1 MIINKNF
8 IKYIIYAVPIVLFF
22 ILPKLIGFFSDWLW
36 FNEVGYTQIFTTRL
50 ITQLL
55 LGASAATA
63 AFFFIYINLQIA
75 VRATK
80 NKAINVTL
88 FEKIAVPPTLGI
100 YFKNLI
106 LPVSLLVSLFIGQT
120 ASSRWMNLLAYLNP
134 TPFNLKDP
142 IFSQDVSFYVF
153 ALPLFN
159 TLLALAWWVVL
170 ISLVLTIIY
179 YASKTALWLDQG
191 GFLIDKAAKN
201 HLSAF
206 GALIFLLVAAGHV
219 LSRFGTLTSHHN
231 LGTGAYFTGVNAVL
245 PVLLLLTLLA
255 LVVAAAFM
263 RNIFASGKKWIVISL
278 GAYFVVWIF
287 GAIVYPSVLQKL
299 VVVPNELNKEDP
311 FIEHNIAFT
320 RAAFGLERIEKRDL
334 TGETVLGLDDIRKN
348 DATIKNVRLWDRQ
361 PLLDTLGQVQEIRT
375 YYDFASVDNDRYTID
390 GQYQQIMLSPRELNV
405 ESLPSR
411 SFINERLTFTH
422 GFGLA
427 AGPVNQVTAEGLP
440 VLFIKDIPPSSTVKG
455 LEVKRPEIYFGELS
469 SDYVFV
475 KTKAAEFNYPKG
487 EENVFQTYEGKAGVK
502 VDSLF
507 KKIAF
512 ALRFGSLRV
521 LLSNDITAESRALFY
536 RNIKERVQK
545 IAPFLQLD
553 SDPYVVATK
562 EGRLV
567 WIYDAYTTSDKYPYS
582 QTISG
587 VNYIRNSVKITID
600 AYDGTVQFYVSD
612 PNDPLIQT
620 YQKIFPGVFRLLSE
634 MPADLR
640 EHLRYPEDIFA
651 YQSTLYATYHMDQP
665 QIFYN
670 KEDQWVIPLDTS
682 SKETGEE
689 KTMMRH
695 IIMKLPEQEKEEFI
709 LMLPFT
715 PRGKDNLISW
725 LVARNDGENY
735 GKLVV
740 YRFPKQKLIYG
751 PKQVNARIS
760 QDAEIS
766 RQISLWD
773 QRGSQVIRG
782 AMLVIPIEEALL
794 YVQPLYLRGEGG
806 KIPELKRV
814 IVAYEN
820 KIAMEETLEAS
831 LAKIFGEGASVVEEP
846 KTEEE
851 RVTDTDL
858 AKQAQAAYEAALKAQ
873 KEGNWAAYGEEI
885 RRLGEILRKMQ
896 HK

>member
-390 GQYQQIMLSPRELNV
+390 GQYQQIMLYQRAAHFYPRV
-405 ESLPSR
+405 W
-411 SFINERLTFTH
+411 
-422 GFGLA
+422 
-427 AGPVNQVTAEGLP
+427 
-440 VLFIKDIPPSSTVKG
+440 
-455 LEVKRPEIYFGELS
+455 
-469 SDYVFV
+469 
-475 KTKAAEFNYPKG
+475 
-487 EENVFQTYEGKAGVK
+487 
-502 VDSLF
+502 
-507 KKIAF
+507 
-512 ALRFGSLRV
+512 FGSW
-521 LLSNDITAESRALFY
+521 AGESSYCGRATGAFY
-536 RNIKERVQK
+536 QR
-545 IAPFLQLD
+545 
-553 SDPYVVATK
+553 
-562 EGRLV
+562 
-567 WIYDAYTTSDKYPYS
+567 YS
-582 QTISG
+582 TIL
-587 VNYIRNSVKITID
+587 YRQ
-600 AYDGTVQFYVSD
+600 GT
-612 PNDPLIQT
+612 
-620 YQKIFPGVFRLLSE
+620 
-634 MPADLR
+634 
-640 EHLRYPEDIFA
+640 
-651 YQSTLYATYHMDQP
+651 
-665 QIFYN
+665 
-670 KEDQWVIPLDTS
+670 
-682 SKETGEE
+682 
-689 KTMMRH
+689 
-695 IIMKLPEQEKEEFI
+695 
-709 LMLPFT
+709 
-715 PRGKDNLISW
+715 
-725 LVARNDGENY
+725 
-735 GKLVV
+735 
-740 YRFPKQKLIYG
+740 
-751 PKQVNARIS
+751 
-760 QDAEIS
+760 
-766 RQISLWD
+766 
-773 QRGSQVIRG
+773 
-782 AMLVIPIEEALL
+782 
-794 YVQPLYLRGEGG
+794 
-806 KIPELKRV
+806 
-814 IVAYEN
+814 
-820 KIAMEETLEAS
+820 
-831 LAKIFGEGASVVEEP
+831 
-846 KTEEE
+846 
-851 RVTDTDL
+851 
-858 AKQAQAAYEAALKAQ
+858 
-873 KEGNWAAYGEEI
+873 
-885 RRLGEILRKMQ
+885 
-896 HK
+896 

>member
-1 MIINKNF
+1 MINKKF
-8 IKYIIYAVPIVLFF
+8 LKYIVYIIPLVLFF
-22 ILPKLIGFFSDWLW
+22 ILPKLIGFYTDWLW
-36 FNEVGYTQIFTTRL
+36 FGEVGYTQVFTTRL

-55 LGASAATA
+55 LGVSAAII

-80 NKAINVTL
+80 DKAINVTL

-106 LPVSLLVSLFIGQT
+106 LPVSLLVSFFIGQA
-120 ASSRWMNLLAYLNP
+120 ASSQWMKFLAFLNS
-134 TPFNLKDP
+134 TSFNLKDP
-142 IFSQDVSFYVF
+142 IFGRDISFYF
-153 ALPLFN
+153 FSLPFFNALHAF
-159 TLLALAWWVVL
+159 AWWVVL
-170 ISLVLTIIY
+170 ISFVLTMVY
-179 YASKTALWLDQG
+179 YVSKTALWFSQS
-191 GFLIDKAAKN
+191 GFFIDNVAKM

-206 GALIFLLVAAGHV
+206 GALMFLLLAVGHI
-219 LSRFGTLTSHHN
+219 LSRFGALTSSN
-231 LGTGAYFTGVNAVL
+231 SLGTGAYFTSVNAVL
-245 PVLLLLTLLA
+245 PVLLVLTFLA
-255 LVVAAAFM
+255 MATAAAFI
-263 RNIFASGKKWIVISL
+263 RNIFASGKKWIILSL
-278 GAYFVVWIF
+278 GAYFVVWIV
-287 GAIVYPSVLQKL
+287 GAITYPTILQKL
-299 VVVPNELNKEDP
+299 VVAPNELNKEDP
-311 FIEHNIAFT
+311 FIKHNIAFT
-320 RAAFGLERIEKRDL
+320 RAAFGLDKIEKRDL

-348 DATIKNVRLWDRQ
+348 DVTIKNVRLWDRQ

-375 YYDFASVDNDRYTID
+375 YYDFVSVDNDRYNID
-390 GQYQQIMLSPRELNV
+390 GELRQIMLSPRELNS

-411 SFINERLTFTH
+411 SFINERLAFTH

-427 AGPVNQVTAEGLP
+427 AGPVNQVTTEGLP
-440 VLFIKDIPPSSTVKG
+440 VLFTKDIPPASTVKG

-487 EENVFQTYEGKAGVK
+487 EKNVFQTYEGKAGVK
-502 VDSLF
+502 VDSF
-507 KKIAF
+507 WKKIAL

-521 LLSNDITAESRALFY
+521 LLSNDITTESRALFY
-536 RNIKERVQK
+536 RNITERVRK

-553 SDPYVVATK
+553 SDPYIVTTK

-567 WIYDAYTTSDKYPYS
+567 WIYDAYTTSDQYPYS
-582 QTISG
+582 QKIDG
-587 VNYIRNSVKITID
+587 INYIRNSVKITLD
-600 AYDGTVQFYVSD
+600 AYDGTVRLYVSD
-612 PNDPLIQT
+612 PKDPLIQT
-620 YQKIFPGVFRLLSE
+620 YQRIFPKVFSPLSE
-634 MPADLR
+634 MPADLK

-651 YQSTLYATYHMDQP
+651 YQSTLYAIYHMDQP

-682 SKETGEE
+682 SKETGEG

-695 IIMKLPEQEKEEFI
+695 IIMKLPGQEKEEFI
-709 LMLPFT
+709 FMLPFT

-725 LVARNDGENY
+725 LVARNDGDNY

-751 PKQVNARIS
+751 PEQVNARIS
-760 QDAEIS
+760 QDADIS
-766 RQISLWD
+766 GQISLWD

-820 KIAMEETLEAS
+820 KIAMEETLEAG
-831 LAKIFGEGASVVEEP
+831 LTRIFGEGVAT
-846 KTEEE
+846 TEKAKIAEKP
-851 RVTDTDL
+851 VTETDL

-873 KEGNWAAYGEEI
+873 KEGNWATYGEEI

-896 HK
+896 EK

>member
-1 MIINKNF
+1 MPINKNF
-8 IKYIIYAVPIVLFF
+8 IKYIVYIISLVLFF
-22 ILPKLIGFFSDWLW
+22 SLPKLIGFYTDWLW
-36 FNEVGYTQIFTTRL
+36 FGEVGYTQVFTTRL

-55 LGASAATA
+55 LGASAAIV
-63 AFFFIYINLQIA
+63 AFFFIYVNLQIA

-80 NKAINVTL
+80 DKAINVTL
-88 FEKIAVPPTLGI
+88 FEKISVPPTLGI
-100 YFKNLI
+100 YFKNLT
-106 LPVSLLVSLFIGQT
+106 LPISLLVSLFIGQA
-120 ASSRWMNLLAYLNP
+120 ASSQWIKFLAYLNP
-134 TPFNLKDP
+134 TSFNLKDP
-142 IFSQDVSFYVF
+142 IFGQDVSFYVF
-153 ALPLFN
+153 TLPLFN
-159 TLLALAWWVVL
+159 TLLAIAWWVVL
-170 ISLVLTIIY
+170 ISFVLTVFY
-179 YASKTALWLDQG
+179 YASKTALWLDQR
-191 GFLIDKAAKN
+191 GFLIDKTAKN

-206 GALIFLLVAAGHV
+206 GALIFLLLAVGHV
-219 LSRFGTLTSHHN
+219 LSRFETLTSPHN
-231 LGTGAYFTGVNAVL
+231 LGAGAYFTGVNAVL
-245 PVLLLLTLLA
+245 PVLLLLALLA

-263 RNIFASGKKWIVISL
+263 RNIFAPGKKWIIFSI

-287 GAIVYPSVLQKL
+287 GAIAYPTVLQRLL
-299 VVVPNELNKEDP
+299 VAPNELNKEDP
-311 FIEHNIAFT
+311 FIKHNIAFT
-320 RAAFGLERIEKRDL
+320 RAAFGLDKIEKRDL
-334 TGETVLGLDDIRKN
+334 TGETVLSLNDIRKN
-348 DATIKNVRLWDRQ
+348 DATIKSVRLWDRQ
-361 PLLDTLGQVQEIRT
+361 PLLDTFGQVQEIRT

-390 GQYQQIMLSPRELNV
+390 GQYRQIMLSPRELNS

-440 VLFIKDIPPSSTVKG
+440 VLFIKDIPPSSSVKG

-487 EENVFQTYEGKAGVK
+487 EENVFQTYEGKAGAK
-502 VDSLF
+502 IDSF
-507 KKIAF
+507 WKKLAF

-521 LLSNDITAESRALFY
+521 LLSNDITTESRALFY

-545 IAPFLQLD
+545 TAPFLQLD

-562 EGRLV
+562 EGHLV

-582 QTISG
+582 QTING

-600 AYDGTVQFYVSD
+600 AYDGMVQFYVSE
-612 PNDPLIQT
+612 PNDPLVQT
-620 YQKIFPGVFRLLSE
+620 YQKIFPGVFRPLSE
-634 MPADLR
+634 MPADLK

-651 YQSTLYATYHMDQP
+651 YQSTLYAIYHMDQP

-695 IIMKLPEQEKEEFI
+695 MIMKLPGQEKEEFI

-751 PKQVNARIS
+751 PNQVNARIS
-760 QDAEIS
+760 QDADIS

-773 QRGSQVIRG
+773 QAGSQVIRG
-782 AMLVIPIEEALL
+782 ALLVIPIEEALL
-794 YVQPLYLRGEGG
+794 YVQPLYLRSEGG

-820 KIAMEETLEAS
+820 KIAMEETLETG
-831 LAKIFGEGASVVEEP
+831 LTRIFGEGASVVERRETERQEP
-846 KTEEE
+846 AE
-851 RVTDTDL
+851 TDL
-858 AKQAQAAYEAALKAQ
+858 AKQAQTAYEAALKAQ
-873 KEGNWAAYGEEI
+873 REGNWSAYGAEI
-885 RRLGEILRKMQ
+885 KRLGEILSRLQSK
-896 HK
+896 